1 MPLSTERKKQLRTIG
16 HKLNPIVTIAHQG
29 LTDSVLA
36 ELNRALDDH
45 ELIKVKLALTERE
58 RRHEAVALLQD
69 MRGVEVVKKV
79 GNTMIMDRA
88 IKKTHP
94 TLSNLLR
101 YAMPARIVLSYGT
114 R

>member
-16 HKLNPIVTIAHQG
+16 HKLNPIVTIADRG

-58 RRHEAVALLQD
+58 NRHEAVALLQD
-69 MRGVEVVKKV
+69 MRGVEVVQQVGKTVLLYRANKKP
-79 GNTMIMDRA
+79 NP
-88 IKKTHP
+88 K
-94 TLSNLLR
+94 LSNLLR
-101 YAMPARIVLSYGT
+101 
-114 R
+114 

>member
-16 HKLNPIVTIAHQG
+16 HKLNPIVTIADRG

-58 RRHEAVALLQD
+58 SRHEAVALLQD
-69 MRGVEVVKKV
+69 MRGVEVVQQVRSEERRV
-79 GNTMIMDRA
+79 GKGWRG
-88 IKKTHP
+88 
-94 TLSNLLR
+94 R
-101 YAMPARIVLSYGT
+101 RG
-114 R
+114 RWRGR

>member
-16 HKLNPIVTIAHQG
+16 HKLNPIVTIADRG

-58 RRHEAVALLQD
+58 SRHEAVALLQD
-69 MRGVEVVKKV
+69 MRRVEVVQKV
-79 GNTMIMDRA
+79 GKTALLYRA
-88 IKKTHP
+88 NQKHNRKR
-94 TLSNLLR
+94 SNLLR
-101 YAMPARIVLSYGT
+101 
-114 R
+114 